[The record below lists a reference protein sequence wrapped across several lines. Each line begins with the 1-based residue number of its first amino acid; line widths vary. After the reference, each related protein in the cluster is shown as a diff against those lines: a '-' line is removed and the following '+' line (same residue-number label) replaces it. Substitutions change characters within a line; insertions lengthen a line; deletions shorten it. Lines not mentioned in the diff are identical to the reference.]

1 MANPHNASRDSSSR
15 IENSPRY
22 RRNNAIKGRRRG
34 EEIRRRKQKRKDT
47 NAKDR
52 TRRKSWKVGRGSVGF
67 GGIERE
73 ARRVRVRL
81 YRAVHPRRACAAR
94 PMHVVSTSMSRRDLN
109 FPTLSAPYRT
119 PCLSP
124 RARAPPLLLHAYS
137 MPASSHPSAT
147 PLARRPCG
155 ARVASTCALENPGD
169 HHTHVRVLRR
179 PNGQRSYA
187 RATAHD
193 FSSMRPDLL
202 RSSPTLLLLP
212 LPSSKPAAARPVV
225 RAPPFLE
232 GSLFLDPRRS
242 SISFV
247 DPPFLRWN
255 GRFLIAR

>member
-1 MANPHNASRDSSSR
+1 MESWTRL
-15 IENSPRY
+15 
-22 RRNNAIKGRRRG
+22 GRFWR
-34 EEIRRRKQKRKDT
+34 
-47 NAKDR
+47 DR
-52 TRRKSWKVGRGSVGF
+52 TRG
-67 GGIERE
+67 E
-73 ARRVRVRL
+73 AG
-81 YRAVHPRRACAAR
+81 
-94 PMHVVSTSMSRRDLN
+94 
-109 FPTLSAPYRT
+109 
-119 PCLSP
+119 
-124 RARAPPLLLHAYS
+124 ARAPIPCGASEARMRRSADARGKYKYVKARPEFSYSQCPLPYSVPLPSRSRAATVAPRLLDACLL
-137 MPASSHPSAT
+137 PPSAT

-247 DPPFLRWN
+247 DPFLRWN

>member
-1 MANPHNASRDSSSR
+1 MESWTRL
-15 IENSPRY
+15 
-22 RRNNAIKGRRRG
+22 GRFWR
-34 EEIRRRKQKRKDT
+34 
-47 NAKDR
+47 DR
-52 TRRKSWKVGRGSVGF
+52 TRG
-67 GGIERE
+67 E
-73 ARRVRVRL
+73 AG
-81 YRAVHPRRACAAR
+81 
-94 PMHVVSTSMSRRDLN
+94 
-109 FPTLSAPYRT
+109 
-119 PCLSP
+119 
-124 RARAPPLLLHAYS
+124 ARAPIPCGASEARMRRSADARGKYKYVKARPEFSYSQCPLPYSVPLPSRSRAATVAPRLLDACLL
-137 MPASSHPSAT
+137 PPSAT

>member
-1 MANPHNASRDSSSR
+1 M
-15 IENSPRY
+15 
-22 RRNNAIKGRRRG
+22 RRSADARG
-34 EEIRRRKQKRKDT
+34 KYKYVK
-47 NAKDR
+47 
-52 TRRKSWKVGRGSVGF
+52 
-67 GGIERE
+67 
-73 ARRVRVRL
+73 
-81 YRAVHPRRACAAR
+81 AR
-94 PMHVVSTSMSRRDLN
+94 PEFSYSQCPLPYSVPLPSRSRAA
-109 FPTLSAPYRT
+109 TVAPRLLDA
-119 PCLSP
+119 CLLP
-124 RARAPPLLLHAYS
+124 
-137 MPASSHPSAT
+137 PSAT

-202 RSSPTLLLLP
+202 RSSPTLFLLP